1 MDTSFSATSLVGFSS
16 ENFSNYVKNLN
27 QATNGQKSIPEG
39 YQPDTVKDI
48 YEIKSNQKMYDDT
61 FSRNKE
67 VTDNMSKMNRTED
80 IDIYNE
86 TGIQT
91 INKGKGRSID
101 ISA

>member
-1 MDTSFSATSLVGFSS
+1 MDTSFEATSLVGFSS
-16 ENFSNYVKNLN
+16 ENFSNYVKKLN

-48 YEIKSNQKMYDDT
+48 YDIKSNQKIYDET

-67 VTDNMSKMNRTED
+67 NNDNMSKLNRTED
-80 IDIYNE
+80 INIYNE

-91 INKGKGRSID
+91 INKGKGRRINVTS
-101 ISA
+101 